1 MPRHGELKRADA
13 SNSVGGTATFEGLLS
28 ANEQLA
34 LQLRDQLAALQTTLG
49 EPAGSPAAFAPAA
62 ATAAGGQQDI
72 IHSLIAK
79 LKDPNSLDKLHELAV
94 RRPH

>member
-49 EPAGSPAAFAPAA
+49 AGSPAAFAPAA